1 MDWMLFWTAFGAI
14 GGTVG
19 ALATAGA
26 VIVALWQTKY
36 AQRKKLKVKFDDKGV
51 AVSNIGT
58 RLLEFISLTV
68 TNVGNREVII
78 ERWGFELKD
87 NREMLIFSELPMRG
101 IPSNLQDSFRNK
113 FPHVLQIEQRTTFY
127 YEKALFLALVQ
138 EHCSHGELDPKKP
151 IRFFAK
157 DTTGRKYYCKTL
169 KKAGEYKNAN
179 PTLSNEVK

>member
-19 ALATAGA
+19 ALATASA

-36 AQRKKLKVKFDDKGV
+36 AQKKKLNVKFDDKGL

-68 TNVGNREVII
+68 TNIGNREIII
-78 ERWGFELKD
+78 ERWGYELK
-87 NREMLIFSELPMRG
+87 NKHELLIFSELPMRG
-101 IPSNLQDSFRNK
+101 IPANLQDSFRNK
-113 FPHVLQIEQRTTFY
+113 FPHTLQIEQRTTFY
-127 YEKALFLALVQ
+127 YEKALFLDLVQ
-138 EHCSHGELDPKKP
+138 EHCSRGELDPKKP

-157 DTTGRKYYCKTL
+157 DTTGRKYYCETA
-169 KKAGEYKNAN
+169 KKAGAYKKSNLNA
-179 PTLSNEVK
+179 SNEVK

>member
-19 ALATAGA
+19 ALATASA

-36 AQRKKLKVKFDDKGV
+36 AQKKKLNVKFDDKGL

-68 TNVGNREVII
+68 TNIGNREIII
-78 ERWGFELKD
+78 ERWGFELK
-87 NREMLIFSELPMRG
+87 NKREMLIFSELPMRG
-101 IPSNLQDSFRNK
+101 IPANLQDSFRNK
-113 FPHVLQIEQRTTFY
+113 FPHTLQIEQRTTFY
-127 YEKALFLALVQ
+127 YEKALFLDLVQ
-138 EHCSHGELDPKKP
+138 EHCSRGELDPKKP

-157 DTTGRKYYCKTL
+157 DTTGHKYYCETA
-169 KKAGEYKNAN
+169 KKAGEYKKSNLN
-179 PTLSNEVK
+179 TNNEVK